1 MDLSPQQSL
10 SVIIEDLGP
19 AKLKK
24 KFVLPRLPSLP
35 PFKNPLIGI
44 PIAQRLIF
52 GFLIPALIASF
63 AAGLIGIQST
73 QLLSQESN
81 FYQNLFQ
88 SYSSLTT
95 GNDFLQLMN
104 FKLNATLADAQV
116 PNPSQSQL
124 AADQKAVQQLET
136 NYDTLLQD
144 YVKHDLLSYNPSRVA
159 LFDSAGH
166 PGQDTQQSLLADSTV
181 RTWQV
186 YRSAQDQIL
195 QEIQN
200 GLYQQA
206 QTLEQQQGQLT
217 YSDALSSL
225 RQLIQFDGRLTTYV
239 QDATSL
245 QQTSTLITTLIAVV
259 LVFFSIGVIGWLIY
273 GTLVGRLRQL
283 RAVAQAVQR
292 GKMDTRVEVNG
303 QDEITDV
310 SKSVNTMLD
319 TIVGLLEQSR
329 VQRDALISAAER
341 LFSDMRLAN
350 GGEFDV
356 KTAVNN
362 DPIWML
368 GHAFNFT
375 IGRFRRFVTRQ
386 QTTIEQL
393 DLVSQQGM
401 ENASVFLANTRKL
414 LPSSGSSLSS
424 SLVGHG
430 TAITKGDKG
439 NRASGSADLV
449 KQVIGIRDQLQQF
462 AHQNI
467 EPLAASL
474 ADPLEQAS
482 RLCQQIMTEQLSRN
496 AAPDI
501 QRVRSLEALI
511 GHLGTT
517 VQAFQKNTAKGLA
530 EVYSNVNMLS
540 MTVRSASTE
549 SMTDTSAGLTPAQ
562 ARELARLTEG
572 FAREVTALAQTLR
585 RITDEMR
592 ASLTPFRLETAHS
605 SQQANPARLE
615 TAHSS
620 QQVNPVS
627 EIGNVRYPQPH
638 PVTEPGWQGG
648 RKLKSAIESHWQ
660 KDDER

>member
-116 PNPSQSQL
+116 ANPSQSQL

-217 YSDALSSL
+217 YGDALSSL

-329 VQRDALISAAER
+329 VQRDVLISAAER

-439 NRASGSADLV
+439 NRAIGNADLV
-449 KQVIGIRDQLQQF
+449 KQVTGIRDQLQQF

-474 ADPLEQAS
+474 VDLLEQAS

-496 AAPDI
+496 AAPDTNTI

-549 SMTDTSAGLTPAQ
+549 SMIDTAAGLTPAQ

-572 FAREVTALAQTLR
+572 FAREATALAQTLR
-585 RITDEMR
+585 RITEEMR
-592 ASLTPFRLETAHS
+592 ASLTPFRLEAAHS
-605 SQQANPARLE
+605 SQQANP
-615 TAHSS
+615 
-620 QQVNPVS
+620 VS
-627 EIGNVRYPQPH
+627 EIGSVRYPQPH

-648 RKLKSAIESHWQ
+648 RQLKSVIESHWQ

>member
-1 MDLSPQQSL
+1 
-10 SVIIEDLGP
+10 
-19 AKLKK
+19 
-24 KFVLPRLPSLP
+24 
-35 PFKNPLIGI
+35 
-44 PIAQRLIF
+44 
-52 GFLIPALIASF
+52 
-63 AAGLIGIQST
+63 
-73 QLLSQESN
+73 
-81 FYQNLFQ
+81 
-88 SYSSLTT
+88 
-95 GNDFLQLMN
+95 
-104 FKLNATLADAQV
+104 
-116 PNPSQSQL
+116 
-124 AADQKAVQQLET
+124 
-136 NYDTLLQD
+136 
-144 YVKHDLLSYNPSRVA
+144 
-159 LFDSAGH
+159 
-166 PGQDTQQSLLADSTV
+166 
-181 RTWQV
+181 
-186 YRSAQDQIL
+186 
-195 QEIQN
+195 
-200 GLYQQA
+200 
-206 QTLEQQQGQLT
+206 
-217 YSDALSSL
+217 
-225 RQLIQFDGRLTTYV
+225 
-239 QDATSL
+239 
-245 QQTSTLITTLIAVV
+245 
-259 LVFFSIGVIGWLIY
+259 
-273 GTLVGRLRQL
+273 
-283 RAVAQAVQR
+283 
-292 GKMDTRVEVNG
+292 
-303 QDEITDV
+303 
-310 SKSVNTMLD
+310 
-319 TIVGLLEQSR
+319 
-329 VQRDALISAAER
+329 
-341 LFSDMRLAN
+341 
-350 GGEFDV
+350 
-356 KTAVNN
+356 
-362 DPIWML
+362 
-368 GHAFNFT
+368 
-375 IGRFRRFVTRQ
+375 
-386 QTTIEQL
+386 
-393 DLVSQQGM
+393 M

-474 ADPLEQAS
+474 VDPLEQAS

-540 MTVRSASTE
+540 MTVHSASIE
-549 SMTDTSAGLTPAQ
+549 SITYTSAGLTPAQ